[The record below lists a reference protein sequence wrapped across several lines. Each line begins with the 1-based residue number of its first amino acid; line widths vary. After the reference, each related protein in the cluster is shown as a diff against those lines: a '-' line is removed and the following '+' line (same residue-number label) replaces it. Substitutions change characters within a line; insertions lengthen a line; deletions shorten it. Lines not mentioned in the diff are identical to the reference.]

1 MADAVDWKCAGGAAS
16 LAGSLE
22 EVETAQTAIAGSS
35 SVARV
40 ARIGAVGAD
49 STSRSDNGVSASGAV
64 AVGSACCAARSTGNA
79 FLQGVIVELEAEA
92 AFLAD

>member
-1 MADAVDWKCAGGAAS
+1 MADAVDWECAGGAAS

-64 AVGSACCAARSTGNA
+64 AVGSASCAARSTGNA